1 MRRESNINFYIKT
14 FFEFIKKRIFLKW
27 ISDIYKIREESDTQ
41 TLMIYRTSL
50 WNDSYHTLKT
60 LHIRSSTYTSHIQ
73 YVLKTF
79 HLDMI

>member
-1 MRRESNINFYIKT
+1 MRWESNINFYIKT

-50 WNDSYHTLKT
+50 WNDSYFIVLQFDYFENV
-60 LHIRSSTYTSHIQ
+60 TYT
-73 YVLKTF
+73 
-79 HLDMI
+79 

>member
-1 MRRESNINFYIKT
+1 MRQESNINFYIKT

-50 WNDSYHTLKT
+50 WNDSYFRVV
-60 LHIRSSTYTSHIQ
+60 LHFDIM
-73 YVLKTF
+73 L
-79 HLDMI
+79 